1 MSAEVPVIEDVN
13 VGRSTKPPIGN
24 STLAERLLAGLIDDY
39 GGPIVREEDRYEGRG
54 KEHALAMSQAH
65 VYRLLTDLSYHDLEL
80 HFRNCP
86 RVRHLLGFEGVPD
99 HTTFSK
105 SWNEQFREETR
116 LFLKEYCTWIQ
127 EEMRR
132 VCVAEFEPYLPSDET
147 TTDRDLPKIPD
158 EEIDD
163 AIRNV
168 RGILFQNI
176 DFGRGENTTHGVG
189 DLVNICTDACNERKA
204 FNTVIDE
211 NGHEPALKTLMNALK
226 QRSGDGWKDVFEAI
240 NERLIET
247 AKRSGMLNRK
257 MHAYIDITI
266 IPFYPQEAPRPDAA
280 RGNEKKAGTMHGFH
294 FGTLVAHDPEHD
306 KDFVVGMSPYTPDMK
321 PFDLVKDL
329 MRQAHEHCQF
339 KSIQMDSEFCTARIC
354 RMLQRNNIDV
364 TARLKRRGDRLKGI
378 LAAMTEEYDDFD
390 DYRLGNKYENSINVR
405 VVTEPDWNN
414 ADRVTLEKE
423 VKNAQT
429 GLDDFGSGNDTEIV
443 DIDGVDSDLW
453 QCRRPYATTIKD
465 REPREVMRIF
475 KKRWRVENSYA
486 DVKRA
491 LLGKTQSRDHGV
503 RVFLF
508 WLSNVIYNAWMLTRT
523 FLRMDFPNHRPQ
535 DRPPVTASSFIKK
548 ILQLEYG

>member
-1 MSAEVPVIEDVN
+1 MSAEVPVVEDAHVE
-13 VGRSTKPPIGN
+13 RPTKPPTGDE
-24 STLAERLLAGLIDDY
+24 SLGERLLAGIIDDY
-39 GGPIVREEDRYEGRG
+39 PGPIVRVEDQYQGRG
-54 KEHALAMSQAH
+54 DEHATAMAQAH
-65 VYRLLTDLSYHDLEL
+65 VYRLLTDRSYHDLEL
-80 HFRNCP
+80 HLESCP
-86 RVRHLLGFEGVPD
+86 RIRHNIGLESVPD
-99 HTTFSK
+99 HTTFAL
-105 SWNEQFREETR
+105 SWKKQFSEGTR
-116 LFLKEYCTWIQ
+116 ASLREYCTWIQ
-127 EEMRR
+127 EE
-132 VCVAEFEPYLPSDET
+132 AEKTGIRELEPYFPSDEP
-147 TTDRDLPKIPD
+147 DVDEQLPEIPD
-158 EEIDD
+158 KEIDD

-176 DFGRGENTTHGVG
+176 DFDRGENTTHGVG

-226 QRSGDGWKDVFEAI
+226 KRSGDGWNDVFEVI

-257 MHAYIDITI
+257 MHGYIDITI
-266 IPFYPQEAPRPDAA
+266 IPFYPQEAPRPEAA
-280 RGNEKKAGTMHGFH
+280 RGNEKKRGTMHGFH

-339 KSIQMDSEFCTARIC
+339 KSIQLDSEFCTARIFK
-354 RMLQRNNIDV
+354 MLQRNGIDV
-364 TARLKRRGDRLKGI
+364 TARLKRRGKRLKGI

-390 DYRLGNKYENSINVR
+390 DYRMGNKYENSINVR

-443 DIDGVDSDLW
+443 DIDGVDSALW
-453 QCRRPYATTIKD
+453 QCRRPYATTIEDK
-465 REPREVMRIF
+465 EPRQVMRLF

-548 ILQLEYG
+548 ILQLDYG